1 MVNLTK
7 CKQNYETSLYYQTT
21 LVVRLHT
28 SEHELLKNVRN
39 FMENH
44 EFFVKL
50 VDFMSIY
57 TNYYKI

>member
-1 MVNLTK
+1 MWEHLNDSQV
-7 CKQNYETSLYYQTT
+7 ETLEGGLQPQ
-21 LVVRLHT
+21 HK
-28 SEHELLKNVRN
+28 LLKNVRI

-57 TNYYKI
+57 THFTTIPLIF